1 MTKSS
6 SLVYGLTMSIA
17 LTLSSCTR
25 SEHGAPAARS
35 GSAPGVDGTLFT
47 RMPSSYTGVAFENT
61 VTETRDFNVF
71 TYRNF
76 YNGGGVA
83 IGDLTGD
90 GLPELLLTANQ
101 AGPKLYLNEGKF
113 RFRDITEAAGV
124 AVKGGWTT
132 GVTFADVN
140 GDGRL
145 DIYICRAGQGEPSE
159 RRNLLFINE
168 GRNADG
174 IPTFSEEAEKYGIAD
189 DGYSTQAVFFDYDR
203 DGKLDLYVI
212 NNSPRPV
219 SSFGIRNTRSVR
231 DRFGGARLY
240 HNDGGHFTD
249 VSAKAG
255 IFGSEVGF
263 GLGVAISDVNRD
275 GWPDIYT
282 SNDFFEQDYLYLNN
296 HDGTFTESVA
306 RAMPYTS
313 YFSMGLDIADIDN
326 DGWPDIY
333 TTDML
338 PEDDKRLKETSNF
351 ESWEVYQLKLANGY
365 HAQFM
370 RNMLQLNNGNGTFS
384 DIGQMAGVAR
394 TDWSWS
400 ALIADLDQDG
410 EKDIFVTNGLAR
422 DVTSQDYIAF
432 LASNETMAAAMQGGK
447 HVDFVALIKAM
458 TSTLLPNYA
467 FRNHGDRSFTN
478 DAGAWGLATPS
489 QSNGAAYGDLDGD
502 GALDLVVNNINAE
515 AFVYRNNDRALTR
528 NHWLQVKLEGTGAN
542 RFALGAR
549 VTIENGGDEEV
560 QELQPTR
567 GFQSSVDYVLTFG
580 LGAHDSVQ
588 SLTVYWPDGRWSEMH
603 GLRADQRVTVRQD
616 SAGRVIAD
624 RPFPVAPPFADVT
637 TATGL
642 PFVHHEN
649 DFVDFDRERL
659 LPKLLS
665 TQGPCIAVADVNG
678 DGRDDIFVGGAK
690 DQRGSLMLQ
699 QADGRFVEAS
709 QSAFEQDK
717 ASEDLGAVFFDA
729 DGDGDKDLYVVSGG
743 SEFSEDSPALQ
754 DRLYLNDGKGNFTK
768 ASGALPAETIS
779 GSRVVAGD
787 YDGDG
792 DVDLFVGGRVVPWK
806 YGIAPRS
813 MLLRNDGHGHFSDV
827 TAAIAPELAHIGMVT
842 DAVWTDV
849 DHDGRLDLV
858 VVGEWMPITIFH
870 NTGTRLQ
877 RLTVK
882 GLEKSDG
889 WWNRIIA
896 GDFTGDGRT
905 DFIVGNLGTNTRLQA
920 DAQHP
925 VSMMVKD
932 FLHDGFVEQV
942 ISTYING
949 KSYPLPLRD
958 DLIKALPFM
967 RARFPK
973 YSDYA
978 GKTTSE
984 VFTSDELAGA
994 VVKQAYTFATSIV
1007 RQNGDG
1013 SFTLVPLPAE
1023 AQRAPV
1029 YGITAGDVDR
1039 DGKTDLLLAGNFS
1052 GFKPDIGGASGSYGL
1067 YLRGD
1072 GKGKFS
1078 AVPARESGFFVP
1090 GDARDIGRVE
1100 TADGALYIVTR
1111 SNARPLVF
1119 RVTQARSVARASGVA
1134 RANSAAGR

>member
-1 MTKSS
+1 MMYPDRSDAGQCNSPRISS
-6 SLVYGLTMSIA
+6 RCSMHKTPSLMAGLTLA
-17 LTLSSCTR
+17 LTTAVAGCTSGER
-25 SEHGAPAARS
+25 PPAIART
-35 GSAPGVDGTLFT
+35 GSAPAVDGRLFT
-47 RMPSSYTGVAFENT
+47 LMPSSYTGVTFANT
-61 VTETRDFNVF
+61 LTDSRDFNVF

-76 YNGGGVA
+76 YNGGGVG

-101 AGPKLYLNEGKF
+101 GGPKLYLNEGKF
-113 RFRDITEAAGV
+113 RFRDVTDAAGI

-159 RRNLLFINE
+159 RRNLLFINQ
-168 GRNADG
+168 GTNADG
-174 IPTFSEEAEKYGIAD
+174 VPTFSEEAGKYGIAD

-219 SSFGIRNTRSVR
+219 SSFGIRNTRGVR

-255 IFGSEVGF
+255 IFGSEVGL
-263 GLGVAISDVNRD
+263 GLGVVVSDVDRD

-296 HDGTFTESVA
+296 RDGTFTESVA

-313 YFSMGLDIADIDN
+313 YFSMGLDIADVDN

-351 ESWEVYQLKLANGY
+351 ESWEVYQRKLENGY

-370 RNMLQLNNGNGTFS
+370 RNMLQHNNGNGTFS

-410 EKDIFVTNGLAR
+410 EKDILVTNGLAR

-447 HVDFVALIKAM
+447 HVDFMGLIRAM
-458 TSTLLPNYA
+458 SSTMLPNYA
-467 FRNHGDRSFTN
+467 FHNNGDLTFTN
-478 DAGAWGLATPS
+478 EASAWGLATPS

-502 GALDLVVNNINAE
+502 GALDLVVNNANAE
-515 AFVYRNNDRALTR
+515 AFVYRNNDRALTK
-528 NHWLQVKLEGTGAN
+528 NHWLQVKLEGTGDN

-549 VTIENGGDEEV
+549 VTIATAGGEQV

-580 LGAHDSVQ
+580 LGARDSIT
-588 SLTVYWPDGRWSEMH
+588 SLAVDWPDGRRTVMPAMA
-603 GLRADQRVTVRQD
+603 ADQRVTVRRD
-616 SAGRVIAD
+616 STARLPALD
-624 RPFPVAPPFADVT
+624 TSLPAPPLFSDVT
-637 TATGL
+637 SVSGL
-642 PFVHHEN
+642 PFVHREN
-649 DFVDFDRERL
+649 AFVDFDRERL

-665 TQGPCIAVADVNG
+665 TQGPCAAVADVNG
-678 DGRDDIFVGGAK
+678 DGRDDLFIGGAK

-699 QADGRFVEAS
+699 QADGRFIEAS
-709 QSAFEQDK
+709 QATFEADK

-729 DGDGDKDLYVVSGG
+729 DGDGDQDLYVVSGG

-754 DRLYLNDGKGNFTK
+754 DRLYLNDGKGNFRRAT
-768 ASGALPAETIS
+768 GALPTETNS
-779 GSRVVAGD
+779 GSRVVAAD
-787 YDGDG
+787 FDGDG
-792 DVDLFVGGRVVPWK
+792 DIDLFVGGRVVPWK
-806 YGIAPRS
+806 YGVDPRS
-813 MLLRNDGHGHFSDV
+813 MLLRNDGHGHFTDV
-827 TAAIAPELAHIGMVT
+827 TESVAPELAHAGMVT
-842 DAVWTDV
+842 DAVWSDV
-849 DHDGRLDLV
+849 DRDGRLDLV
-858 VVGEWMPITIFH
+858 VVGEWMPITVFH
-870 NTGTRLQ
+870 NANGKLQ
-877 RLTVK
+877 RVAVK

-920 DAQHP
+920 DARHP
-925 VSMMVKD
+925 ASMLVKD
-932 FLHDGFVEQV
+932 FMHDGFVEQI
-942 ISTYING
+942 ISTYIG
-949 KSYPLPLRD
+949 DRSYPLPLRD
-958 DLIKALPFM
+958 DLVKALPFLKG
-967 RARFPK
+967 RFPK

-978 GKTTSE
+978 GKTTDE
-984 VFTSDELAGA
+984 VFTKEELAGA
-994 VVKQAYTFATSIV
+994 ATKEADTFATSLV
-1007 RQNGDG
+1007 KSNADG
-1013 SFTLVPLPAE
+1013 SFTIVPLPRE
-1023 AQRAPV
+1023 AQAAPV
-1029 YGITAGDVDR
+1029 YGLLAGDFDR
-1039 DGKTDLLLAGNFS
+1039 DGRTDILLAGNFS
-1052 GFKPDIGGASGSYGL
+1052 GFKPDIGGASGSYGTM
-1067 YLRGD
+1067 LRGD
-1072 GKGKFS
+1072 GKGNFT
-1078 AVPARESGFFVP
+1078 AVGTPR
-1090 GDARDIGRVE
+1090 
-1100 TADGALYIVTR
+1100 GAMYVVTR
-1111 SNARPLVF
+1111 SNDRPLVF
-1119 RVTQARSVARASGVA
+1119 RAARPTGVA
-1134 RANSAAGR
+1134 SR

>member
-1 MTKSS
+1 MIKSP
-6 SLVYGLTMSIA
+6 SLMAGLTLA
-17 LTLSSCTR
+17 LMTAVAACR
-25 SEHGAPAARS
+25 NGERPAATARS
-35 GSAPGVDGTLFT
+35 GSAPAVDGRLFT
-47 RMPSSYTGVAFENT
+47 LMPSSYTGVTFANT
-61 VTETRDFNVF
+61 ITESRDFNVF

-101 AGPKLYLNEGKF
+101 GGPRLYLNEGKF
-113 RFRDITEAAGV
+113 RFRDITGAAGV
-124 AVKGGWTT
+124 EVKGGWTT

-159 RRNLLFINE
+159 RRNLLFINKGMNTE
-168 GRNADG
+168 G
-174 IPTFSEEAEKYGIAD
+174 IPTFSEEAAKYGIAD

-219 SSFGIRNTRSVR
+219 SSFGIRNTRGVR

-255 IFGSEVGF
+255 IYGSEVGL
-263 GLGVAISDVNRD
+263 GLGVVVSDVDRD

-306 RAMPYTS
+306 RSMPYTS
-313 YFSMGLDIADIDN
+313 YFSMGLDIADVDN
-326 DGWPDIY
+326 DGWPDID

-351 ESWEVYQLKLANGY
+351 ESWEIYRQKLENGY

-370 RNMLQLNNGNGTFS
+370 RNMLQHNNHNGTFS

-410 EKDIFVTNGLAR
+410 NKDIFVTNGLAR

-432 LASNETMAAAMQGGK
+432 LGSNETMAAAMQGK

-458 TSTLLPNYA
+458 TSTKLPNYA
-467 FRNHGDRSFTN
+467 FHNNGNLTFTN
-478 DAGAWGLATPS
+478 DAATWGLATLS

-502 GALDLVVNNINAE
+502 GSLDLVVNNTNAE
-515 AFVYRNNDRALTR
+515 AFVYRNNDRALTKNR
-528 NHWLQVKLEGTGAN
+528 WLQVKLEGSGDN

-549 VTIENGGDEEV
+549 VMIENGAGEQV

-567 GFQSSVDYVLTFG
+567 GFQSSVDYVLAFG
-580 LGAHDSVQ
+580 LGARDTVRR
-588 SLTVYWPDGRWSEMH
+588 LTVSWPDGRWSEMRDV
-603 GLRADQRVTVRQD
+603 RADQRVTVSQD
-616 SAGRVIAD
+616 SAQKSPTLDDPA
-624 RPFPVAPPFADVT
+624 PAPPLLADVT
-637 TATGL
+637 SATGL

-659 LPKLLS
+659 MPKLLS

-678 DGRDDIFVGGAK
+678 DGRDDIFIGGAK

-699 QADGRFVEAS
+699 QAGGNFIEAS
-709 QSAFEQDK
+709 QATFEQDK

-729 DGDGDKDLYVVSGG
+729 DGDGDQDLYVVSGG

-754 DRLYLNDGKGNFTK
+754 DRLYLNDGKGNFRK
-768 ASGALPAETIS
+768 APGALPPETVS
-779 GSRVVAGD
+779 GSRVVAAD
-787 YDGDG
+787 FDGDG
-792 DVDLFVGGRVVPWK
+792 DMDLFVGGRVVPWK
-806 YGIAPRS
+806 YGVDPRS
-813 MLLRNDGHGHFSDV
+813 MLLRNDGHGHFTDV
-827 TAAIAPELAHIGMVT
+827 TDSVAPELAHVGMVT
-842 DAVWTDV
+842 DAVWSDI
-849 DHDGRLDLV
+849 DRDGKPDLV
-858 VVGEWMPITIFH
+858 VVGEWMPIIVFH
-870 NTGTRLQ
+870 NAHGRLQ

-882 GLEKSDG
+882 GLEKSNG
-889 WWNRIIA
+889 WWNRIVA

-925 VSMMVKD
+925 ASMLVKD

-942 ISTYING
+942 ISTYIG
-949 KSYPLPLRD
+949 DKSYPLPMRD
-958 DLIKALPFM
+958 DLVKALPFLQG
-967 RARFPK
+967 RFPK
-973 YSDYA
+973 YGDYA
-978 GKTTSE
+978 GKTTAE
-984 VFTSDELAGA
+984 VFTKDELAGG
-994 VVKQAYTFATSIV
+994 VVKQAYTFATSLMKN
-1007 RQNGDG
+1007 NGDG
-1013 SFTLVPLPAE
+1013 SFTLVPLPRE
-1023 AQRAPV
+1023 AQAAPV
-1029 YGITAGDVDR
+1029 FGIASGDFDR
-1039 DGKTDLLLAGNFS
+1039 DGKADLLLAGNFS
-1052 GFKPDIGGASGSYGL
+1052 GFTPEIGGASGSYGTV
-1067 YLRGD
+1067 LRAD
-1072 GKGKFS
+1072 GKGNFT
-1078 AVPARESGFFVP
+1078 AIDEPASGFFVP
-1090 GDARDIGRVE
+1090 GDARDIALVR
-1100 TADGALYIVTR
+1100 TARGAEYVVTR
-1111 SNARPLVF
+1111 SNDRPLVF
-1119 RVTQARSVARASGVA
+1119 RAARPIGVA
-1134 RANSAAGR
+1134 TR

>member
-1 MTKSS
+1 MIKTP
-6 SLVYGLTMSIA
+6 SLKAGLTLELTAA
-17 LTLSSCTR
+17 LFACTS
-25 SEHGAPAARS
+25 SEHPATAART
-35 GSAPGVDGTLFT
+35 GSAPGVDGRLFT
-47 RMPSSYTGVAFENT
+47 MMPSSYTGVT
-61 VTETRDFNVF
+61 VTNTLTDSRDFNVF
-71 TYRNF
+71 RYRNF
-76 YNGGGVA
+76 YHGGGVA

-101 AGPKLYLNEGKF
+101 GGPRLYLNEGKF
-113 RFRDITEAAGV
+113 RFRDVTDAAGV
-124 AVKGGWTT
+124 AMKGGWTT

-140 GDGRL
+140 GDGKL
-145 DIYICRAGQGEPSE
+145 DIYVCRAGQGEPSE

-168 GRNADG
+168 GTNAEG
-174 IPTFSEEAEKYGIAD
+174 IPTFSEEAGKYGIAD
-189 DGYSTQAVFFDYDR
+189 DGYSTQGVFLDYDR

-219 SSFGIRNTRSVR
+219 SSFGVRNTRGVR

-240 HNDGGHFTD
+240 HNDGGRFTD

-255 IFGSEVGF
+255 IYGSEVGL
-263 GLGVAISDVNRD
+263 GLGVTVSDVDRD

-296 HDGTFTESVA
+296 RDGTFTESVA

-313 YFSMGLDIADIDN
+313 YFSMGLDIADVDN

-351 ESWEVYQLKLANGY
+351 ESWEVYRRKLENGY

-370 RNMLQLNNGNGTFS
+370 RNMLQHNNQDGTFS

-432 LASNETMAAAMQGGK
+432 LASNETMAAAVQGGK
-447 HVDFVALIKAM
+447 RVDFVSLIKAM
-458 TSTLLPNYA
+458 TSTMLPNYA
-467 FRNHGDRSFTN
+467 FHNNGDLTFTN
-478 DAGAWGLATPS
+478 DASSWGLATPS

-502 GALDLVVNNINAE
+502 GALDLVVNNANAE
-515 AFVYRNNDRALTR
+515 AFVYRNNDRALSK
-528 NHWLQVKLEGTGAN
+528 NHWLQVKLEGTGDN
-542 RFALGAR
+542 RFAIGAR
-549 VTIENGGDEEV
+549 VTIENGRDTQV

-580 LGAHDSVQ
+580 LGARDTVAR
-588 SLTVYWPDGRWSEMH
+588 LTVEWPDGRWSVVQ
-603 GLRADQRVTVRQD
+603 GVRGDQRVTVRQD
-616 SAGRVIAD
+616 SATKAVVEIVPAAV
-624 RPFPVAPPFADVT
+624 PLLADVT
-637 TATGL
+637 STTGL

-659 LPKLLS
+659 IPKLLS
-665 TQGPCIAVADVNG
+665 TQGPDIAVADVNG
-678 DGRDDIFVGGAK
+678 DGRDDIFIGGAK

-699 QADGRFVEAS
+699 QGDGRFVEGS
-709 QSAFEQDK
+709 QGTFEQDK

-754 DRLYLNDGKGNFTK
+754 DRLYLNDGKGNFRK

-779 GSRVVAGD
+779 GSRVAAAD
-787 YDGDG
+787 FDGDG
-792 DVDLFVGGRVVPWK
+792 DIDLFVGGRVVPWK
-806 YGIAPRS
+806 YGVDPRS
-813 MLLRNDGHGHFSDV
+813 ELLRNDGHGHFADV
-827 TAAIAPELAHIGMVT
+827 TESVAPELAHVGMVT
-842 DAVWTDV
+842 DAVWSDI
-849 DHDGRLDLV
+849 DRDGKLDLV

-870 NTGTRLQ
+870 NARGKLQ

-882 GLEKSDG
+882 GLDKSNG

-925 VSMMVKD
+925 ATMIVKD

-942 ISTYING
+942 ISTYIG
-949 KSYPLPLRD
+949 DKSYPLPLRD
-958 DLIKALPFM
+958 DLVKALPFVKG
-967 RARFPK
+967 RFPK
-973 YSDYA
+973 YADYA
-978 GKTTSE
+978 GKTTDE
-984 VFTSDELAGA
+984 VFTKEELSGA
-994 VVKQAYTFATSIV
+994 AVKSAYTFATSLV
-1007 RQNGDG
+1007 KGNSDG
-1013 SFTLVPLPAE
+1013 SFTLVALPAA
-1023 AQRAPV
+1023 AQAAPV
-1029 YGITAGDVDR
+1029 YAIAPGDLDH
-1039 DGKTDLLLAGNFS
+1039 DGRTDLLLAGNFS
-1052 GFKPDIGGASGSYGL
+1052 GFKPDIGGASGSYGAL
-1067 YLRGD
+1067 FRGD
-1072 GKGKFS
+1072 GKGGFT
-1078 AVPARESGFFVP
+1078 AVSARESGYFVP
-1090 GDARDIGRVE
+1090 GDARDVSRVQ
-1100 TADGALYIVTR
+1100 TARGAVYVVTR
-1111 SNARPLVF
+1111 SNNRPLVF
-1119 RVTQARSVARASGVA
+1119 RAERLTGVA
-1134 RANSAAGR
+1134 ER